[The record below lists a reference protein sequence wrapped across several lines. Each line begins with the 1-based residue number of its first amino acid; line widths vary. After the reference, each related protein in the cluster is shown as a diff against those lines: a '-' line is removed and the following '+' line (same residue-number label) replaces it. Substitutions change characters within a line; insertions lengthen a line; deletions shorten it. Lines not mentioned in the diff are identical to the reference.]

1 LGDRLTM
8 ATSTMS
14 SSLTRAFTKRHQKP
28 VVVSAP
34 MPYREGQQKFAAGTI
49 KRKEISLPVQLVSTT
64 NLLAYNAPDLPKSKS
79 NNNKSLQ
86 SHQSPEPKKSAASP
100 AISSSSSFLSGSD
113 SDLTNLSSASSSSSS
128 IPSPSH
134 SSGTPITSPDLSAG
148 EVSPNGPEPNHL
160 STYFDPPKRS
170 KTHHYARSSTSS
182 SISQTPK
189 LPHRSLSHTKRSHQ
203 ELARQRSL
211 SKGSMQ
217 SHSQTP
223 APPPQTTPS
232 LSHSQSNSNNSHSIS
247 RSLSTRSSRS
257 SRLSQERLRQVLES
271 SPFSSTST
279 PAATSTTPHPFGK
292 ELEQVNEVAEEFATV
307 QHAVI
312 VEEEQM
318 LVQKGLY
325 KFAVEDYIMEIE
337 GLYRSIFDDVEGYNK
352 ISSKGRGGGD
362 SGGTALESGNAWI

>member
-1 LGDRLTM
+1 M

-64 NLLAYNAPDLPKSKS
+64 NLLAYNAPDLPKSKPG
-79 NNNKSLQ
+79 NKKTSQ
-86 SHQSPEPKKSAASP
+86 SHQSPELKKSAASP

-113 SDLTNLSSASSSSSS
+113 SDITNLSSASSSSSS

-134 SSGTPITSPDLSAG
+134 SSGTPVTSPDLSTE
-148 EVSPNGPEPNHL
+148 EVSPNAPEPNHL
-160 STYFDPPKRS
+160 SSYFDSPKRS
-170 KTHHYARSSTSS
+170 KTHHYTRSSTSS
-182 SISQTPK
+182 STSQTPK

-211 SKGSMQ
+211 SKGSVQSQTPPPPPLSSSSSQTASLTHSQ
-217 SHSQTP
+217 SHS
-223 APPPQTTPS
+223 
-232 LSHSQSNSNNSHSIS
+232 NSHSIN
-247 RSLSTRSSRS
+247 RSLSTHSNRS
-257 SRLSQERLRQVLES
+257 SRLSQERLRQVPES
-271 SPFSSTST
+271 SNFSSTSISTANST
-279 PAATSTTPHPFGK
+279 PPHPFGK
-292 ELEQVNEVAEEFATV
+292 ELEQVNEVAEEFASV

-318 LVQKGLY
+318 LAQRGLF

-337 GLYRSIFDDVEGYNK
+337 GLYRSIFDDVVGYN
-352 ISSKGRGGGD
+352 SKGYGGD
-362 SGGTALESGNAWI
+362 SGGTALVSGNAWI